1 MIKLIFKISGA
12 IASFCVAL
20 LFFVFTIVIV
30 KKALFSSDP
39 TKKGHVAVID
49 LAGMILTSEGFLKN
63 LEEHLEHKGLKAI
76 VLRVNS
82 PGGLVAPSQ
91 EIYEAIRKAD
101 QKVPV
106 LVSMASLAA
115 SGGYY
120 AALGGR
126 KIYANPGTLTA
137 SIGVIMEFAN
147 TQKLYQWAKVD
158 RFTIKSGKFK
168 DIGSPLREM
177 RPDERALLQGMA
189 TNIHDQFKKAVK
201 ERRKMDAKDVDEY
214 ADGRVMTGEQAQKVK
229 LVDELKTLDEVI
241 LEAKKLGGLTEKDP
255 VIYPEGKGLLRKIL
269 EGEEASTDLGVLGQ
283 ALGLLTP
290 SKATL
295 QPSWRLLLVAPI
307 SN

>member
-1 MIKLIFKISGA
+1 MIKLIFKISSA
-12 IASFCVAL
+12 IATICVAL

-30 KKALFSSDP
+30 KKVLFSSDP
-39 TKKGHVAVID
+39 SKKGHVAVIE
-49 LAGMILTSEGFLKN
+49 LSGMIITSESFLKN

-76 VLRVNS
+76 VLRINS

-91 EIYEAIRKAD
+91 EIYEAIKKAD
-101 QKVPV
+101 AKVPV

-147 TQKLYQWAKVD
+147 TQKLYQWAKIE
-158 RFTIKSGKFK
+158 RFVIKAGKFK
-168 DIGSPLREM
+168 DVGSPLKVMTPE
-177 RPDERALLQGMA
+177 ERGLLQGMA

-201 ERRKMDAKDVDEY
+201 ERRKMEQKDVDEY

-229 LVDELKTLDEVI
+229 LVDELKTFDEVI

-255 VIYPEGKGLLRKIL
+255 VIYPEGKGLIRKIL
-269 EGEEASTDLGVLGQ
+269 EGEEASTDLGILGQ
-283 ALGLLTP
+283 LAGLVG
-290 SKATL
+290 ATRNSPHPTW
-295 QPSWRLLLVAPI
+295 QLLLLAPI